1 MPSRGSHRLRATE
14 KRMLNE
20 IELQMPFQSHASIDG
35 TTDSRSTTAVA
46 RRSAERSDSFD
57 EFIWNT
63 IAISNSAEKLNS
75 IWAKM
80 LGLSVHQWMMLVAI
94 RDLDCGRG
102 ISVSGVASKLQ
113 VDPSFVTCESKK
125 LEKIGLLK
133 RVKSLNDARVV
144 MMTLTN
150 MAHSEISRAFTTYE
164 PTKDSIFR
172 DVEGMLEEVNLSLWS
187 LREKLERAVKRL
199 QAEI

>member
-1 MPSRGSHRLRATE
+1 M
-14 KRMLNE
+14 
-20 IELQMPFQSHASIDG
+20 
-35 TTDSRSTTAVA
+35 
-46 RRSAERSDSFD
+46 
-57 EFIWNT
+57 
-63 IAISNSAEKLNS
+63 
-75 IWAKM
+75 
-80 LGLSVHQWMMLVAI
+80 
-94 RDLDCGRG
+94 
-102 ISVSGVASKLQ
+102 SGVASKLQ

-133 RVKSLNDARVV
+133 RVKSPNDARVV

>member
-1 MPSRGSHRLRATE
+1 
-14 KRMLNE
+14 MLNE
-20 IELQMPFQSHASIDG
+20 IELQMPFQSHVSIDG
-35 TTDSRSTTAVA
+35 TTDARSTTAGA
-46 RRSAERSDSFD
+46 RRSAERYDSFD
-57 EFIWNT
+57 EFLWNT

-133 RVKSLNDARVV
+133 RVKSPNDARVV

-199 QAEI
+199 QAEIV

>member
-1 MPSRGSHRLRATE
+1 
-14 KRMLNE
+14 
-20 IELQMPFQSHASIDG
+20 
-35 TTDSRSTTAVA
+35 
-46 RRSAERSDSFD
+46 
-57 EFIWNT
+57 
-63 IAISNSAEKLNS
+63 
-75 IWAKM
+75 
-80 LGLSVHQWMMLVAI
+80 
-94 RDLDCGRG
+94 
-102 ISVSGVASKLQ
+102 
-113 VDPSFVTCESKK
+113 
-125 LEKIGLLK
+125 
-133 RVKSLNDARVV
+133 

>member
-1 MPSRGSHRLRATE
+1 MPSRGSHHLRATE

-35 TTDSRSTTAVA
+35 ATHPRSRTPVA
-46 RRSAERSDSFD
+46 RQSADRYDSFD
-57 EFIWNT
+57 EFIWNM
-63 IAISNSAEKLNS
+63 IAVSNSAEKLNS

-80 LGLSVHQWMMLVAI
+80 LGLSVHQWMILVAI
-94 RDLDCGRG
+94 RDLDRSRG

-125 LEKIGLLK
+125 LERNGLLQ
-133 RVKSLNDARVV
+133 RVKSPNDARVV

-150 MAHSEISRAFTTYE
+150 KARSEISRVLTTHE
-164 PTKDSIFR
+164 PTKESIFR
-172 DVEGMLEEVNLSLWS
+172 DVEGLLDEVNATLWS
-187 LREKLERAVKRL
+187 LREKLERAAKRL